1 MKSDRGILPG
11 KNMEKEKILL
21 LLLPFWSPLVPPM
34 GISCLKSYLRMHHY
48 KVKAVDVNTK
58 KHFRVLHDRYFDI
71 LWDCV
76 PGDNRGNF
84 YSIGQDVLK
93 NHLMV
98 HLNHDNPGE
107 YIDLVKI
114 LVYKTF
120 YFNINERQIS
130 CLNEIIEE
138 FYVSLEGYLT
148 GLLNEEKPA
157 VLGLSLYSGTLP
169 ASMFAARFTRES
181 YPGIKIFV
189 GGGVFSD
196 QLAVGT
202 PNLDFFLEKTKD
214 YIDKIVIGEG
224 EILFL
229 RLLRGELPGEQ
240 RVYTANNIDWQL
252 LDLAAADIPD
262 FSDLEISD
270 YPYIAAY
277 TSRSCPFQCS
287 FCSETLQWGRYR
299 KKKQAQVV
307 KELME
312 MYRKYN
318 YQLFYMCDSLLNP
331 IINDLARELIKLD
344 VFLYWDGCIR
354 IDKEAADTGKT
365 FLWRRGGFYRA
376 RIGVE
381 SGSQRLL
388 DLMNKKIK
396 LEDIKKALIS
406 LARSGIKTSTLW
418 VIGHPGE
425 TETDF
430 QQTLNLIEEL
440 KDYIYEVEGTPFW
453 YHLEGQVNSS
463 KWLKEHKRLLL
474 YPETAKD
481 MLISQTWII
490 DCEPKREEIYRRLG
504 RFIKHQNKL
513 GIPNPYSLRD
523 IFQADERWKKL
534 HKNAVPPL
542 LTFADNYIDE
552 NKNVKELVTG
562 RTMIK
567 KNANFNFG

>member
-1 MKSDRGILPG
+1 
-11 KNMEKEKILL
+11 MENEKILL

-34 GISCLKSYLRMHHY
+34 GISCLKSYLRKHHY
-48 KVKAVDVNTK
+48 EVKAVDVNTK
-58 KHFRVLHDRYFDI
+58 KQFRVLYDKYFDI
-71 LWDCV
+71 LRDCV
-76 PGDNRGNF
+76 PEENQGNF

-93 NHLMV
+93 NHLMA
-98 HLNHDNPGE
+98 HANQNNRQEYLN
-107 YIDLVKI
+107 LVKI

-120 YFNINERQIS
+120 YFKIDEGQLSRLIG
-130 CLNEIIEE
+130 IMEE
-138 FYVSLEGYLT
+138 FYIRLEDYLME
-148 GLLNEEKPA
+148 LLAKEKPT
-157 VLGLSLYSGTLP
+157 VLGMSLYSGTLP
-169 ASMFAARFTRES
+169 ASMFAARLTRER

-189 GGGVFSD
+189 GGGIFSD
-196 QLAVGT
+196 QLAINT

-229 RLLRGELPGEQ
+229 KLLHGELPDEL
-240 RVYTANNIDWQL
+240 RVLTLNNIDGQM
-252 LDLAAADIPD
+252 LDLASVDIPD
-262 FSDLEISD
+262 FSDFELSD
-270 YPYIAAY
+270 YPDISAY

-299 KKKQAQVV
+299 KKKSDQVAN
-307 KELME
+307 ELRGL
-312 MYRKYN
+312 YWRYN

-331 IINDLARELIKLD
+331 VITDLANELTKMDLS
-344 VFLYWDGCIR
+344 LYWDGCIR
-354 IDKEAADTGKT
+354 IDKEAADPGKT

-396 LEDIKKALIS
+396 VEDVKKALIN

-430 QQTLNLIEEL
+430 QQTLDLIEEL
-440 KDYIYEVEGTPFW
+440 KDYIYDVEGTPFW
-453 YHLEGQVNSS
+453 YHLEGQVHSS
-463 KWLKEHKRLLL
+463 KWLKEYKRLLL
-474 YPETAKD
+474 YPESAKD

-504 RFIKHQNKL
+504 RFVKHQNRL

-523 IFQADERWKKL
+523 IFQADERWQKL

-542 LTFADNYIDE
+542 LTFAVDYIDE
-552 NKNVKELVTG
+552 NKNVKQQVPG
-562 RTMIK
+562 RSTIEK
-567 KNANFNFG
+567 DADFNFG